1 MLSINWAEN
10 QNRFETSRPFELLSS
25 VLEVRREPVNISLE
39 KSPKRKRNLAWNGK
53 KASRENFPLAG
64 TRESARR
71 WKRKRAG
78 MKRRQRGARALNRSE
93 PFCARRLRKGKARIS
108 LRTLLLL
115 SSFVF
120 LCLERHRRHCDAP
133 RLRRAKFDALRAA
146 LGGGEK
152 ASLASPESFSKLKKR
167 FCVRS
172 WNDSKDFSPFE
183 NVWALN

>member
-1 MLSINWAEN
+1 
-10 QNRFETSRPFELLSS
+10 
-25 VLEVRREPVNISLE
+25 
-39 KSPKRKRNLAWNGK
+39 
-53 KASRENFPLAG
+53 
-64 TRESARR
+64 
-71 WKRKRAG
+71 
-78 MKRRQRGARALNRSE
+78 MKRRQRGAPALNRSE

-167 FCVRS
+167 FLREELERLEGLFAFRECLSVKLKLQCFHLSDARA
-172 WNDSKDFSPFE
+172 PR
-183 NVWALN
+183 AT